1 MGLLLSGSALR
12 SVGQAVRLESS
23 NQRKLT
29 DWFSINICASDVV
42 QRLKGRLLKSERT
55 CDAVSKSHVDTC
67 CGRIPTWLGFVDG
80 GIGIC
85 LCSFRHMEL
94 SLFRRSL
101 LQRFLSLV
109 LFFGSPGIVGLAER
123 EVGL

>member
-1 MGLLLSGSALR
+1 
-12 SVGQAVRLESS
+12 
-23 NQRKLT
+23 
-29 DWFSINICASDVV
+29 
-42 QRLKGRLLKSERT
+42 
-55 CDAVSKSHVDTC
+55 
-67 CGRIPTWLGFVDG
+67 VDG